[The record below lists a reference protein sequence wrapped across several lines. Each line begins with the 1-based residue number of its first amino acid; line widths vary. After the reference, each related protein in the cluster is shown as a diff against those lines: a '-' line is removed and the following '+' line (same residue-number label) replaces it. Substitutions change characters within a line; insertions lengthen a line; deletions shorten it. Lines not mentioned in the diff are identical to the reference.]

1 MYRTKQWFTFVELIV
16 AVIIIALLWVIGVA
30 QFVDRW
36 ASIRDAS
43 RVAQMSEIFSAIT
56 SHNITNRIPV
66 PNNKVNITAS
76 GQLIWYQWDIGDVL
90 LETINF
96 NGDGIDPRTQEYYS
110 IILDKNKKNFQI
122 LWFLENENEFAVSQ
136 NTNNVIV
143 KWNQL
148 WVLMDEYGLPIQ
160 RMNQLSGIL
169 DIQNTPNTFISVFS
183 EQHSIKWNGEQLWLL
198 KTVFKQWGIYKKS
211 CKKALWN
218 DDSLLNRDG
227 IYAIG
232 LDNSQVVEVY
242 CNMTFDWWGWTLFYA
257 NNGLADSPVKESY
270 VTMRDNVIENNQV
283 YNISDYDSP
292 HLSWLVDYRFL
303 TDDTD
308 VELLAVNRNE
318 FSNGRWA
325 KVVFSDL
332 ETFQWALSSKV
343 LWSTSYPNQ
352 CVDIINWGKVSFYIS
367 NGSSYENLS
376 QIMNHHWGNIWISH
390 WSYNCNWYTSSIY
403 AHLLF
408 YVSTDN
414 RDERR
419 TRSSHWVWW
428 SWWGDNQYRYFV
440 R

>member
-160 RMNQLSGIL
+160 RTNQLSGIL

-198 KTVFKQWGIYKKS
+198 KTVFKQWGIYKNS

-227 IYAIG
+227 KYVIG
-232 LDNSQVVEVY
+232 IDNSQVVEVY
-242 CNMTFDWWGWTLFYA
+242 CNMTFDWWWWTLFYA

-303 TDDTD
+303 TDDRD

-325 KVVFSDL
+325 KVVFSNL

-343 LWSTSYPNQ
+343 LWSTSYSNQ

-367 NGSSYENLS
+367 NWDSYEYLS
-376 QIMNHHWGNIWISH
+376 QIMNHHWWNIWISH
-390 WSYNCNWYTSSIY
+390 STYNCNWYTSSIY
-403 AHLLF
+403 PHLFF
-408 YVSTDN
+408 YVSDDN
-414 RDERR
+414 RDDRR
-419 TRSSHWVWW
+419 TRSSHWVWGD
-428 SWWGDNQYRYFV
+428 WWGDNQYRYFV